1 MTVHYK
7 SKLVDSMRQN
17 DSHTLN
23 GAVTHSTSLNNCID
37 LFFIAGASRRM
48 NEEDIIHLWTRA
60 YAEDPTIANKI
71 LFWSRDVR
79 GGAGERRL
87 FRIIWQHIVN
97 SNHNSL
103 DTYMQHIPHFGR
115 WDDLWVSLEDNPV
128 IVNKIV
134 ECIDP
139 NRIWRLDNALL
150 YKWLPRKGVFF
161 NNIRKALKFTPK
173 DLRKLI
179 VENSNTIEQLMC
191 NHEWSEITYSKVPS
205 VAFARYRKAF
215 TRNDEERF
223 NLFIKDVEDGKESV
237 NANAIFPHDVLRG
250 DDAWEAKQ
258 IQWDALPNYLTA
270 TDKRILPVCDVS
282 GSMHVNISGS
292 VEAMDVCIALGMY
305 ISERNLGPFHN
316 CFVTFS
322 REPKMQVLKS
332 TSLRDKYRELH
343 DADWGMNTDLFKTF
357 KVILDKAV
365 QGNVSADEMPTT
377 ILIFSDMEFDE
388 CAEQP
393 NFDAIKE
400 LYSQHDYV
408 MPELVFWNLN
418 GRKGNVP
425 VKFDEHGTALV
436 SGFSPALLKSILA
449 CKDMSPL
456 NLMMDTLQQDR
467 YRDII

>member
-1 MTVHYK
+1 
-7 SKLVDSMRQN
+7 
-17 DSHTLN
+17 
-23 GAVTHSTSLNNCID
+23 
-37 LFFIAGASRRM
+37 
-48 NEEDIIHLWTRA
+48 
-60 YAEDPTIANKI
+60 
-71 LFWSRDVR
+71 
-79 GGAGERRL
+79 
-87 FRIIWQHIVN
+87 IWQHIVN

-292 VEAMDVCIALGMY
+292 VEAMDVCIA
-305 ISERNLGPFHN
+305 
-316 CFVTFS
+316 
-322 REPKMQVLKS
+322 
-332 TSLRDKYRELH
+332 
-343 DADWGMNTDLFKTF
+343 
-357 KVILDKAV
+357 
-365 QGNVSADEMPTT
+365 
-377 ILIFSDMEFDE
+377 
-388 CAEQP
+388 
-393 NFDAIKE
+393 
-400 LYSQHDYV
+400 
-408 MPELVFWNLN
+408 
-418 GRKGNVP
+418 
-425 VKFDEHGTALV
+425 
-436 SGFSPALLKSILA
+436 
-449 CKDMSPL
+449 
-456 NLMMDTLQQDR
+456 
-467 YRDII
+467 